1 MKLADVAKLL
11 CDPNTTKST
20 YLKAIE
26 LFEFQVSIFAP
37 NSVAIQTDGR
47 VLVALRILEHIQK
60 SFPDVSDVTKLT
72 ELLKLPGYAE
82 IADVVFQSGGWRCIR
97 QLWSASEFDEQLAI
111 RQQEAKIAARLADF
125 SYRFAKS
132 IPNDSRKGG
141 STMARACL
149 NAVNAKNKGYST
161 GTLMN
166 RWQEYGSAAAL
177 QYVLLIQKIG
187 PKPLKLN
194 KVGFVE
200 RLISQASDVDGLRRF
215 FAAYRDVSHVLRP
228 RGYECPLVDLD
239 CLKSIKPQLPIK
251 EFSEEMRKEILKGSS
266 KL

>member
-1 MKLADVAKLL
+1 MPKH
-11 CDPNTTKST
+11 
-20 YLKAIE
+20 
-26 LFEFQVSIFAP
+26 
-37 NSVAIQTDGR
+37 R
-47 VLVALRILEHIQK
+47 
-60 SFPDVSDVTKLT
+60 
-72 ELLKLPGYAE
+72 
-82 IADVVFQSGGWRCIR
+82 WRCIR
-97 QLWSASEFDEQLAI
+97 QLWNGREFDEQLSI
-111 RQQEAKIAARLADF
+111 RRNEARIVAQLADF

-132 IPNDSRKGG
+132 MPNDSRKGG

-200 RLISQASDVDGLRRF
+200 RLISQTSDVDGLRRF
-215 FAAYRDVSHVLRP
+215 FAAYRDVSNVLRP
-228 RGYECPLVDLD
+228 RGYESPPVALD
-239 CLKSIKPQLPIK
+239 CLNSIKPQLPIK
-251 EFSEEMRKEILKGSS
+251 EFSEEMREAIRNYKP
-266 KL
+266 

>member
-1 MKLADVAKLL
+1 MMELADVAKLL
-11 CDPNTTKST
+11 CDPNTTESA
-20 YLKAIE
+20 YLKAIK
-26 LFEFQVSIFAP
+26 LFEFQVSIFVP
-37 NSVAIQTDGR
+37 NSVAIQADGR
-47 VLVALRILEHIQK
+47 VLVAIRILEHIQK

-82 IADVVFQSGGWRCIR
+82 IADVVFQSGGWRWIR
-97 QLWSASEFDEQLAI
+97 QLWNGREFDEQLSI
-111 RQQEAKIAARLADF
+111 RRNEARIVAQLADF

-132 IPNDSRKGG
+132 MPNDSRKGG

-161 GTLMN
+161 RTLKN

-200 RLISQASDVDGLRRF
+200 RLISQTVA
-215 FAAYRDVSHVLRP
+215 
-228 RGYECPLVDLD
+228 LD
-239 CLKSIKPQLPIK
+239 
-251 EFSEEMRKEILKGSS
+251 
-266 KL
+266 